1 MTLSQEDGQL
11 YYKLWLPLLDYVN
24 KKYRVNRKLK
34 SIATAKELDPAE
46 VKKVADKLWSNVSVI
61 DEYLKENVD
70 LPEEQKE
77 IVRSWKRRIQGKF
90 MMERHLKKGTI
101 FISLDNEEVYQVSGI
116 ISSLDEMFYGAPMPL
131 IIEAT
136 FMPFRDVIISDGLIM
151 PYNIFVG
158 GGMKKMFKDIYMAAK
173 KNGRIHQSL

>member
-46 VKKVADKLWSNVSVI
+46 VKKVANKLWSDVAII
-61 DEYLKENVD
+61 DDYLKENND
-70 LPEEQKE
+70 LPEDHRKIIQ
-77 IVRSWKRRIQGKF
+77 SWKRRVQGRF

-101 FISLDNEEVYQVSGI
+101 FISMEEERCI
-116 ISSLDEMFYGAPMPL
+116 
-131 IIEAT
+131 
-136 FMPFRDVIISDGLIM
+136 R
-151 PYNIFVG
+151 
-158 GGMKKMFKDIYMAAK
+158 
-173 KNGRIHQSL
+173 

>member
-46 VKKVADKLWSNVSVI
+46 VKKVANKLWSDVAII
-61 DEYLKENVD
+61 DDYLKENND
-70 LPEEQKE
+70 LPEDHRKIIQ
-77 IVRSWKRRIQGKF
+77 SWKRRVQGRF

-101 FISLDNEEVYQVSGI
+101 FISMEDGEVYQVSGI
-116 ISSLDEMFYGAPMPL
+116 ISSWEEMFFGAPMPL
-131 IIEAT
+131 VIEAT
-136 FMPFRDVIISDGLIM
+136 FMPFRDVIISDGLVM
-151 PYNIFVG
+151 PYNILVG
-158 GGMKKMFKDIYMAAK
+158 GGMKQMFKDSYMVAK
-173 KNGRIHQSL
+173 KSGQIHRSL